1 MNKNA
6 STSILSVIACA
17 FVCYGQTNNI
27 EKTNVAV
34 SCQNTNCTET
44 NAMTISLKEREVIE
58 EYIARVPETILSET
72 ENVGAY
78 IDAICGRISKVQDA
92 PTRYHYYRAFMDKAC
107 TVRFEKIGESV
118 PLERSDL
125 GSDFYRYDRN
135 REVARLEAFAR
146 GYLSRVAEQIW
157 SYLWTEP
164 IPAPGVE
171 QFEPY
176 FKLITKLQSEERRL
190 GRWRISIVET
200 KVDELESLILFT
212 YLHDSRKTPDPQD
225 RAAVEARFKQVV
237 GRPIRSA
244 EQYKADARRRT
255 EANIREHRKLEEENR
270 KAQEFQKKF
279 NKEHNIDV
287 K

>member
-1 MNKNA
+1 MKNN
-6 STSILSVIACA
+6 SRNTILVVSACVFA
-17 FVCYGQTNNI
+17 CCGQPDSN
-27 EKTNVAV
+27 EKTNVV
-34 SCQNTNCTET
+34 ISCEDTNCT
-44 NAMTISLKEREVIE
+44 AVSDMVIPLKDDNEIE
-58 EYIARVPETILSET
+58 EFIARVPDMILSEK

-78 IDAICGRISKVQDA
+78 IDATCDRIAKVQNA
-92 PTRYHYYRAFMDKAC
+92 ATRYRYFRAFMDKAC

-118 PLERSDL
+118 PSERPDLE
-125 GSDFYRYDRN
+125 SDFYRYDRKM
-135 REVARLEAFAR
+135 EIARLEGSAR
-146 GYLSRVAEQIW
+146 GHLSRVAEQIW
-157 SYLWTEP
+157 TYLWTEP
-164 IPAPGVE
+164 IPAPGIE

-190 GRWRISIVET
+190 GRGRISLVET
-200 KVDELESLILFT
+200 KVNVLERLILFT

-255 EANIREHRKLEEENR
+255 EANIREHRKQEESNR
-270 KAQEFQKKF
+270 KALEFQRRF